1 MYAYDMREGSETINC
16 GYMPY
21 YQLNVPSQP
30 LRGGSD
36 HRRFTVKIVLF
47 LILGK
52 DNFIYSIVYNFIY
65 ESK

>member
-1 MYAYDMREGSETINC
+1 
-16 GYMPY
+16 MPY
-21 YQLNVPSQP
+21 YQINVPSQP

-47 LILGK
+47 LILEK
-52 DNFIYSIVYNFIY
+52 DKFIYSIVYNFIY